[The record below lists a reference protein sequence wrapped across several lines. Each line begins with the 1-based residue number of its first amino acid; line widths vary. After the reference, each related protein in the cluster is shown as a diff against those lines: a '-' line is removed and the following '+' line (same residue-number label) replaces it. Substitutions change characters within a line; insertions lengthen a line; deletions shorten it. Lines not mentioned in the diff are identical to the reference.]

1 MNFNS
6 HLRLILA
13 FSVILLC
20 ACGESATYE
29 GKQDFEEK
37 YWLKNEPVV
46 FEFAVVETEATYDFR
61 YFIRNSLEYPYQ
73 NIYLQYY
80 LEDSS
85 GNVIARQLNNVELF
99 DSKTGKPLGSGAGDI
114 YNLEKT
120 FLRDYRFPHEGGYTL
135 RIDQYM
141 RQDTLRH
148 VHTVGLILTK
158 SVTAE

>member
-1 MNFNS
+1 MNSN
-6 HLRLILA
+6 ILPG
-13 FSVILLC
+13 FVLVLFVVLLT
-20 ACGESATYE
+20 ACGGSATFE
-29 GKQDFEEK
+29 AKQDFKEK

-46 FEFAVVETEATYDFR
+46 FHFAIEETAPHYDFH

-85 GNVIARQLNNVELF
+85 GNVVARQLNNVELF
-99 DSKTGKPLGSGAGDI
+99 NPKTGKPLGDGVGDVF
-114 YNLEKT
+114 NLEKT
-120 FLRDYRFPHEGGYTL
+120 FLARYQFPYPGEYTL

-148 VHTVGLILTK
+148 IHTVGFILSESK
-158 SVTAE
+158 PE